1 MKFWKI
7 LRKLLDEMFPDWQDK
22 FISYKDLKK
31 ELNSI
36 SPMDESARSVVDEG
50 GERPT
55 KMRRLLGDDQ
65 SGEWNVTKEMKDFV
79 KLLEA
84 EIKKFNGFFMDQEEE
99 YIIKLKLLKDDIA
112 EADNSK
118 EELMKVGRKL
128 VDFHGEMILLENYS
142 ALNYTG
148 VYSIT
153 ISYSYGKCLLKIL
166 KKYDKKSG
174 DLIRLPFIQKVL
186 HEPFFRTEVLNK
198 LVKECEMMINRIFS
212 RHEQLGPRE
221 AAYSD
226 QPVEKDSQK
235 LRVPEELSEIECMEN
250 MYLRLTVSAL
260 RTLKELRKGSST
272 VSMFSLPPMQGT
284 EFDDFGKFSPAIN
297 QVAR

>member
-31 ELNSI
+31 DLNSI
-36 SPMDESARSVVDEG
+36 SPVVESTKDVAVDDD
-50 GERPT
+50 GERPS
-55 KMRRLLGDDQ
+55 KLRRLGDDRL
-65 SGEWNVTKEMKDFV
+65 GEGNNVTKEMKDFV

-99 YIIKLKLLKDDIA
+99 YIIKLKLLKDDVA
-112 EADNSK
+112 EAENSK
-118 EELMKVGRKL
+118 EELMRVGRKL

-148 VYSIT
+148 
-153 ISYSYGKCLLKIL
+153 LLKIL

-198 LVKECEMMINRIFS
+198 LVKECEIMIYRIFS
-212 RHEQLGPRE
+212 RHEQLGQPE
-221 AAYSD
+221 AATCSD
-226 QPVEKDSQK
+226 QPVETKTEK

-250 MYLRLTVSAL
+250 LYLRLTVSAL
-260 RTLKELRKGSST
+260 RTLRELRKGSST
-272 VSMFSLPPMQGT
+272 INMFSLPPMQGS
-284 EFDDFGKFSPAIN
+284 EFDEFGKYCNPVVE
-297 QVAR
+297 QEAR

>member
-22 FISYKDLKK
+22 FISYKDLKQQLK
-31 ELNSI
+31 SI
-36 SPMDESARSVVDEG
+36 SPMVESAKNIVDDD
-50 GERPT
+50 GERPS
-55 KMRRLLGDDQ
+55 KLPRLSYDQ
-65 SGEWNVTKEMKDFV
+65 MEEGSEGKDVTKEMKDFV

-99 YIIKLKLLKDDIA
+99 YIIKLKLLKDDVA
-112 EADNSK
+112 EAEDSK

-148 VYSIT
+148 
-153 ISYSYGKCLLKIL
+153 LLKIL
-166 KKYDKKSG
+166 KKYDKRSG

-198 LVKECEMMINRIFS
+198 LVKECEIMIYRIFS
-212 RHEQLGPRE
+212 RHAQLGPPE
-221 AAYSD
+221 DTDQKEGCSD
-226 QPVEKDSQK
+226 QPVEEETQK
-235 LRVPEELSEIECMEN
+235 LRVPEELAEIKCMEN
-250 MYLRLTVSAL
+250 MYLRLTISAL
-260 RTLKELRKGSST
+260 GTLKEIRKGSST
-272 VSMFSLPPMQGT
+272 KNMFSLPPMQFD
-284 EFDDFGKFSPAIN
+284 EFVK
-297 QVAR
+297 

>member
-36 SPMDESARSVVDEG
+36 SPMEDDND
-50 GERPT
+50 GERPS
-55 KMRRLLGDDQ
+55 KLRRLGGDP
-65 SGEWNVTKEMKDFV
+65 SGQGKNETAHFV

-84 EIKKFNGFFMDQEEE
+84 EIKKFNAFFMDQEEE
-99 YIIKLKLLKDDIA
+99 YIIRLKLLKDDIA
-112 EADNSK
+112 ETENLK
-118 EELMKVGRKL
+118 EELMKAGRKL
-128 VDFHGEMILLENYS
+128 VDLHGELILLENYS

-148 VYSIT
+148 
-153 ISYSYGKCLLKIL
+153 LLKIL

-198 LVKECEMMINRIFS
+198 LVKECEVMIYRIFLQ
-212 RHEQLGPRE
+212 HEQLGPQE
-221 AAYSD
+221 DAYSD
-226 QPVEKDSQK
+226 QLVEKDSQK
-235 LRVPEELSEIECMEN
+235 LRVPVELSDIECMEN

-260 RTLKELRKGSST
+260 RTLKEIRKESST
-272 VSMFSLPPMQGT
+272 ISIFSLPPVQGT
-284 EFDDFGKFSPAIN
+284 EFDDFGKFSPLVV
-297 QVAR
+297 QEAR

>member
-36 SPMDESARSVVDEG
+36 SPMEDDE
-50 GERPT
+50 GERPS
-55 KMRRLLGDDQ
+55 KLRRLGDNP
-65 SGEWNVTKEMKDFV
+65 SGQGKDETTHFV

-84 EIKKFNGFFMDQEEE
+84 EIKKFNAFFMDQEEE
-99 YIIKLKLLKDDIA
+99 YIIRLKLLKDDVA
-112 EADNSK
+112 EAENSK
-118 EELMKVGRKL
+118 EELMKAGRKL
-128 VDFHGEMILLENYS
+128 VDFHGELILLENYS

-148 VYSIT
+148 
-153 ISYSYGKCLLKIL
+153 LLKIL

-198 LVKECEMMINRIFS
+198 LVKECEMMINRIFLQ
-212 RHEQLGPRE
+212 HEQLGPQE
-221 AAYSD
+221 DAYSD
-226 QPVEKDSQK
+226 QLVEKDSQK
-235 LRVPEELSEIECMEN
+235 LRVPVELSDIECMEN

-260 RTLKELRKGSST
+260 RTLKEIRKESST
-272 VSMFSLPPMQGT
+272 VNILSLPPVQGT
-284 EFDDFGKFSPAIN
+284 EFDDFGKFSPVVT
-297 QVAR
+297 QEAR

>member
-31 ELNSI
+31 ELNTI
-36 SPMDESARSVVDEG
+36 SPMVETAKDVVDDE
-50 GERPT
+50 GERPS
-55 KMRRLLGDDQ
+55 KLRRLGDGRM
-65 SGEWNVTKEMKDFV
+65 GEGNEGLKDVTKEMKDFV

-99 YIIKLKLLKDDIA
+99 YIIKLTLLKDDITEA
-112 EADNSK
+112 ENSK

-128 VDFHGEMILLENYS
+128 VDFHGEMVLLENYS

-148 VYSIT
+148 
-153 ISYSYGKCLLKIL
+153 LLKIL

-174 DLIRLPFIQKVL
+174 DLIRFPFIQKVL
-186 HEPFFRTEVLNK
+186 HEPFFRTDVLNK
-198 LVKECEMMINRIFS
+198 LVTECEMVIYRIFL
-212 RHEQLGPRE
+212 RHEQLGPPE
-221 AAYSD
+221 VTYSD
-226 QPVEKDSQK
+226 QPVEKESGK
-235 LRVPEELSEIECMEN
+235 LKVPEELSDIECMEN

-260 RTLKELRKGSST
+260 RTLKEMRKGSST
-272 VSMFSLPPMQGT
+272 INMFSLPPVQGI
-284 EFDDFGKFSPAIN
+284 ELDEFGKYRNPIVK
-297 QVAR
+297 QEVR